1 MDKKVRKRQ
10 KGSFFRKMNDRVGQ
24 TMRQNRNMFRAKG
37 MCDK

>member
-10 KGSFFRKMNDRVGQ
+10 KGSFFRKMNYRVGQ